1 METQRTIVL
10 LSGGFS
16 NGENTDQD
24 VFLLESSMRRKP
36 RVCFIPTAS
45 GDSRA
50 YIERFYTAFKRYSCI
65 PAHLE
70 LFRRTELN
78 LEEFIRRQDII
89 YVGGGNTANLLA
101 VWRLHGLDRVLRKA
115 YVEGTVLSGISAGA
129 ACWFESCLTDSFGGL
144 EALNDGLGIL
154 PGSFCPHFNTEPGRP
169 RSFLQTLQSGT
180 LPPGVALDDGAAVR
194 YCNEVVD
201 VVYRSVSNA
210 GLYNQT
216 AKGICA
222 VEL

>member
-16 NGENTDQD
+16 DGENIDQD

-89 YVGGGNTANLLA
+89 YIGGGNTANLLA

-115 YVEGTVLSGISAGA
+115 YAEGAVLSGISAGA
-129 ACWFESCLTDSFGGL
+129 ACWFESCLTDSFGRL
-144 EALNDGLGIL
+144 MTVWAYCLSCSALISIPSLVV
-154 PGSFCPHFNTEPGRP
+154 PEVFCRHYK
-169 RSFLQTLQSGT
+169 
-180 LPPGVALDDGAAVR
+180 AVL
-194 YCNEVVD
+194 
-201 VVYRSVSNA
+201 YR
-210 GLYNQT
+210 Q
-216 AKGICA
+216 
-222 VEL
+222 E

>member
-1 METQRTIVL
+1 MALSVL
-10 LSGGFS
+10 LRILSF
-16 NGENTDQD
+16 
-24 VFLLESSMRRKP
+24 
-36 RVCFIPTAS
+36 
-45 GDSRA
+45 
-50 YIERFYTAFKRYSCI
+50 
-65 PAHLE
+65 
-70 LFRRTELN
+70 FRRTEPN

-169 RSFLQTLQSGT
+169 RSFLQALQSGT

-194 YCNEVVD
+194 YCNEAVD
-201 VVYRSVSNA
+201 VVYRSMSYA

-216 AKGICA
+216 TKGICA

>member
-16 NGENTDQD
+16 DGENTDQD
-24 VFLLESSMRRKP
+24 VFLLESSLRRKP

-65 PAHLE
+65 PTHLE
-70 LFRRTELN
+70 LFRRTEPN
-78 LEEFIRRQDII
+78 LDEFICRQDII

-154 PGSFCPHFNTEPGRP
+154 PGSFCPHFNTELGRP
-169 RSFLQTLQSGT
+169 RSFFADTTKRYFTARGSFRRWGGSSILQRGSRCSLSKCEQ
-180 LPPGVALDDGAAVR
+180 
-194 YCNEVVD
+194 CWF
-201 VVYRSVSNA
+201 
-210 GLYNQT
+210 
-216 AKGICA
+216 I
-222 VEL
+222 

>member
-16 NGENTDQD
+16 DGENTDQD
-24 VFLLESSMRRKP
+24 VFLLESSLRRKP

-70 LFRRTELN
+70 LFRRTEPN
-78 LEEFIRRQDII
+78 LEEFIYRQDII

-101 VWRLHGLDRVLRKA
+101 VWSLHGLS
-115 YVEGTVLSGISAGA
+115 Y
-129 ACWFESCLTDSFGGL
+129 GG
-144 EALNDGLGIL
+144 
-154 PGSFCPHFNTEPGRP
+154 
-169 RSFLQTLQSGT
+169 
-180 LPPGVALDDGAAVR
+180 
-194 YCNEVVD
+194 
-201 VVYRSVSNA
+201 VSNE
-210 GLYNQT
+210 G
-216 AKGICA
+216 
-222 VEL
+222 

>member
-1 METQRTIVL
+1 MALSVL
-10 LSGGFS
+10 LRILSF
-16 NGENTDQD
+16 
-24 VFLLESSMRRKP
+24 
-36 RVCFIPTAS
+36 
-45 GDSRA
+45 
-50 YIERFYTAFKRYSCI
+50 
-65 PAHLE
+65 
-70 LFRRTELN
+70 FRRTEPN
-78 LEEFIRRQDII
+78 LDEFICRQDII

-154 PGSFCPHFNTEPGRP
+154 PGSFCPHFNTELGRP

-194 YCNEVVD
+194 YCNEAVD
-201 VVYRSVSNA
+201 VVYRSMSNA

-216 AKGICA
+216 TKGICA